1 MAHASS
7 SGNARSIC
15 ARWQAVA
22 GSERSFTPKQEQ
34 CIHAATP
41 AVRPTIITSE
51 ISSTA
56 FSGSCKMLSGQLP
69 VRSCPVLVHVVAS
82 ALAARVPATS
92 RLCGCV
98 EAAPKQLPLSTTRL
112 NIPSDWT
119 SSAIIVPSIGVSPWV
134 LVPSTAR
141 ATLGDHHWLVQRPLE
156 RLFAVRACRS
166 SACSLPLPHFLG
178 FYANV
183 VDLLLGSRS
192 TVWTTST
199 SQAWRRSHLTGR
211 VLAFG

>member
-1 MAHASS
+1 MVHASS

-22 GSERSFTPKQEQ
+22 GSEQSTPKQEQ

-41 AVRPTIITSE
+41 AVRPTTITSE
-51 ISSTA
+51 ISDTA
-56 FSGSCKMLSGQLP
+56 FSGSYETLSGQLP
-69 VRSCPVLVHVVAS
+69 VRSRPVLVHVVAS
-82 ALAARVPATS
+82 ALAAQVPAPS
-92 RLCGCV
+92 RLCGCA

-119 SSAIIVPSIGVSPWV
+119 SSSIIIPSIGVSPRV

-141 ATLGDHHWLVQRPLE
+141 ATLGDHHRLMQWPLE
-156 RLFAVRACRS
+156 RLFSFRACRS
-166 SACSLPLPHFLG
+166 SARGLPLPHFLG

-183 VDLLLGSRS
+183 VDLLLGSGS
-192 TVWTTST
+192 TGRTVSI
-199 SQAWRRSHLTGR
+199 SQA
-211 VLAFG
+211 